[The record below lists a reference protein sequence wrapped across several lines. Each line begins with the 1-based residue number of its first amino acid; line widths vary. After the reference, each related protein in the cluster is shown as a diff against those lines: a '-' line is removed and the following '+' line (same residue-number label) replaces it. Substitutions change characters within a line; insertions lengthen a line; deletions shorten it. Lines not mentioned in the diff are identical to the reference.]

1 MIKISKITLDF
12 SLFETIR
19 KMGINPL
26 NLSFKDAVLEKDF
39 YDFYYN
45 KKINQIRIAFAVGIL
60 FYISF
65 YLLDTIMYPN
75 IKQSFWIIRFYIITP
90 YALLII
96 LSSFT
101 KYFKKFFQFLI
112 SSIILMA
119 GGGII
124 SMIYL
129 IKSSIMDTYY
139 VGIILVL
146 FIAYTFIGLRF
157 VWATLTCWILAF
169 VYFYVAAYYVN
180 LNRTILINNIIFL
193 SSSNFLG
200 MAASYIIEF
209 FIRRDYYFNKLLEDA
224 NIKVVK
230 AKEQLEDI
238 VAARTE
244 ELRESYEKLK
254 KESEEK
260 KELTEKQEELQK
272 QLIQSQKME
281 AIGLLAGG
289 VAHDFNN
296 LLTVINGY
304 SELLLLQHKNDKEKE
319 TINQIY
325 KAGKKAETLTR
336 QLLAFSR
343 KQVMKQ
349 VIVDLN
355 HLIKNIEIMLRHLVG
370 ENIDIIFMYENNIHK
385 IMADPGQIEQ
395 VIVNLVIN
403 ARDAMPDG
411 GVIKI
416 ITENIFTDDLIID
429 ADNKNMPSE
438 MVSLSIIDTG
448 MGMENDVL
456 THVFEP
462 FFTTKEK
469 NKGTGLGLSTVYGI
483 VKQTGGY
490 IDVDSNPKIG
500 TTFKLYFN
508 PCYFEEKN
516 VLHNE
521 EISTNRI
528 NNNGNDTLVLV
539 VEDED
544 SVREFVEYILKD
556 DGYRVIS
563 ASNGNEGFK
572 LFLEHKNEIEILI
585 TDIIMPGMSGKDLID
600 KILKIDPNI
609 KHVFMSGYTDD
620 IIGKHGIVGSEIN
633 IIQKPISR
641 EFFLSK
647 IKEITEKNTMHN
659 SNN

>member
-1 MIKISKITLDF
+1 MKKISKIIRDI

-26 NLSFKDAVLEKDF
+26 NLSFKNADLEIDF
-39 YDFYYN
+39 NNFYYN
-45 KKINQIRIAFAVGIL
+45 KKINQIRIAFSVGIII
-60 FYISF
+60 YIF
-65 YLLDTIMYPN
+65 FHLLDAILLPDMLQP
-75 IKQSFWIIRFYIITP
+75 FRIIRFYIVIP
-90 YALLII
+90 VISLII
-96 LSSFT
+96 LFSFT
-101 KYFKKFFQFLI
+101 KYFKNIFQPLI
-112 SSIILMA
+112 SLAILIG

-124 SMIYL
+124 AMIL
-129 IKSSIMDTYY
+129 TTKEPVSDTYY
-139 VGIILVL
+139 VGVILVS
-146 FIAYTFIGLRF
+146 FAAYTFIGLRF
-157 VWATLTCWILAF
+157 IWATLTCWILAF
-169 VYFYVAAYYVN
+169 IYFYVAFYYVN
-180 LNRTILINNIIFL
+180 LDRIILINNIIFL
-193 SSSNFLG
+193 FSSNFLG
-200 MAASYIIEF
+200 MATSYIIEF

-224 NIKVVK
+224 NDKVVK

-238 VAARTE
+238 VTARTE
-244 ELRESYEKLK
+244 ELRKSYENLK

-325 KAGKKAETLTR
+325 NAGKKAETLTR

-349 VIVDLN
+349 VVVDLN
-355 HLIKNIEIMLRHLVG
+355 YLIKNIEIMLRHLVG

-416 ITENIFTDDLIID
+416 ITENIFTDDLIIE
-429 ADNKNMPSE
+429 ADNKNMSSE
-438 MVSLSIIDTG
+438 MVCLSIIDTG
-448 MGMENDVL
+448 MGMDNDVL
-456 THVFEP
+456 SHIFEP

-483 VKQTGGY
+483 VKQTEGY
-490 IDVDSNPKIG
+490 IRVDSKTKIG
-500 TTFKLYFN
+500 TTFKIYFN
-508 PCYFEEKN
+508 PCNSNNKIKSYNKKN
-516 VLHNE
+516 SSEQIDN
-521 EISTNRI
+521 IG
-528 NNNGNDTLVLV
+528 NGILVLV

-544 SVREFVEYILKD
+544 SVREFVEFILKNS
-556 DGYRVIS
+556 GYRVIT
-563 ASNGNEGFK
+563 ATDGNDGYK
-572 LFLEHKNEIEILI
+572 VFLEHKNEIDLLI
-585 TDIIMPGMSGKDLID
+585 ADVIMPGMSGKALID

-609 KHVFMSGYTDD
+609 KYLFMSGYTDD
-620 IIGKHGIVGSEIN
+620 YLGKHGIVSSNIN

-647 IKEITEKNTMHN
+647 IKEITEKNTM
-659 SNN
+659 